1 MSLYVKP
8 LATVTAITPA
18 SKTSANGAPLPVAIA
33 EKLLDRLS
41 SDDDF
46 RAFFQKNPRSA
57 LSFLGYAEA
66 DMMANW
72 DGAWSCMRCEVMPDK
87 SAFIASRDAYR
98 KQLTTATN
106 QTIFKM

>member
-1 MSLYVKP
+1 MSLNVKP
-8 LATVTAITPA
+8 LASVTAITPA
-18 SKTSANGAPLPVAIA
+18 SKASTKGTPLPLSIA
-33 EKLLDRLS
+33 EKLLDRLA

-87 SAFIASRDAYR
+87 SAFIASRDAFR
-98 KQLTTATN
+98 KQLTTATD
-106 QTIFKM
+106 QKIFKM